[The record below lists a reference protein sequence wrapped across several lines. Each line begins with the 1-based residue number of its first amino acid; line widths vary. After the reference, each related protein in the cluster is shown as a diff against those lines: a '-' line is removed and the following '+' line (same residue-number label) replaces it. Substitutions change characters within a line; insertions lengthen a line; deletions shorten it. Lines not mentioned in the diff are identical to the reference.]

1 MPESDILTF
10 PTKST
15 IFREGE
21 ETSEMYIIISGKV
34 KIIKATGDGRNLV
47 LADLGPG
54 AMIGEMSLISGRPR
68 SATAQI
74 ITEVQTKVVTKDIFT
89 KSAAGVPAWAMCVAK
104 VLIERLRQTNII

>member
-34 KIIKATGDGRNLV
+34 KIIKATGNGRNLV
-47 LADLGPG
+47 LANLGHIIYNFDLSPNLPPY
-54 AMIGEMSLISGRPR
+54 ANHINKPES
-68 SATAQI
+68 
-74 ITEVQTKVVTKDIFT
+74 
-89 KSAAGVPAWAMCVAK
+89 
-104 VLIERLRQTNII
+104 